1 MGGICDAVPRFH
13 VNVYTRL
20 FEMNLKKTVDRNTGG
35 ESLVAVFGQTWTP
48 GCYSAEHLLFEIVS
62 LVYLSFKL
70 DWYMVYF
77 LYLTFML
84 SY

>member
-1 MGGICDAVPRFH
+1 
-13 VNVYTRL
+13 
-20 FEMNLKKTVDRNTGG
+20 MNLKKTIDRNTGG
-35 ESLVAVFGQTWTP
+35 ESLVAVCGQTWTS
-48 GCYSAEHLLFEIVS
+48 GCYSVEHLLFEIVS
-62 LVYLSFKL
+62 LVYHSLKL